1 MRQHSSTNHLQ
12 FSSNLFFSSN
22 QHGSFL
28 KKNDKVST
36 SNQNNFWKQIIM
48 DLFISQG
55 FANIGCDILQYL
67 DNQSL
72 CQSRLVCTNWARFIT
87 CERFWHRRIIKV
99 RIFQK
104 VFLVRSLYIVS
115 CLPKMNQT
123 TVQKTNLLYC
133 NTEFVLF
140 KFYDNEHIKNGPINT
155 IYF

>member
-1 MRQHSSTNHLQ
+1 
-12 FSSNLFFSSN
+12 
-22 QHGSFL
+22 
-28 KKNDKVST
+28 
-36 SNQNNFWKQIIM
+36 M

-104 VFLVRSLYIVS
+104 VFLVRSVYIVS

-123 TVQKTNLLYC
+123 IVQKSNLLYG
-133 NTEFVLF
+133 NTEFVFF
-140 KFYDNEHIKNGPINT
+140 KFHDNGPIKNWP
-155 IYF
+155 IPEYHVLLEKNRFQSKNLSLIKIIHGIKYC

>member
-1 MRQHSSTNHLQ
+1 
-12 FSSNLFFSSN
+12 
-22 QHGSFL
+22 
-28 KKNDKVST
+28 
-36 SNQNNFWKQIIM
+36 M

-123 TVQKTNLLYC
+123 TVQKTNLLYG

-155 IYF
+155 IYFQKKVDFKISKNLSLIKIIHGIKYCCNQK

>member
-1 MRQHSSTNHLQ
+1 
-12 FSSNLFFSSN
+12 
-22 QHGSFL
+22 
-28 KKNDKVST
+28 
-36 SNQNNFWKQIIM
+36 M

-104 VFLVRSLYIVS
+104 VFLVRTLTSLIGVQLLITCRQEKFPKLNKRVGSINRVGRKNFQNKINMQVLLIVQVFFLKSNIPVGKIYIIFDD
-115 CLPKMNQT
+115 LNNK
-123 TVQKTNLLYC
+123 
-133 NTEFVLF
+133 
-140 KFYDNEHIKNGPINT
+140 HIQEQS
-155 IYF
+155 